1 MKGTSI
7 AIIGA
12 GPAGIAAAIQLN
24 RYGFEPVIY
33 EKDVVGGLLKNA
45 NRIENYPGFP
55 DGIRGCDIIE
65 FFEKHIAKPGIRLER
80 TVVDKVEFDGDFAI
94 HYADCVSHAEI
105 LIAASGTIPKTP
117 SKSIIAPIEERV
129 FYEVWPI
136 REVIGKRIAI
146 VGAGD
151 AAFDYALNLARHN
164 EVVILNRSDQTKC
177 LDLLRDEA
185 KQNAAIEYLPAISI
199 EKSAFRNDEIALY
212 CKTSRDTDVIR
223 ADYLL
228 CAIGRAK
235 NDGYFGERLLDNADV
250 LKAESRLFVIGDL
263 KNGDYR
269 QAAIAVG
276 DGVRAAMEIHFNLD
290 R

>member
-1 MKGTSI
+1 MKRNSI

-24 RYGFEPVIY
+24 RYGFEPVVY
-33 EKDVVGGLLKNA
+33 EKDIVGGLLKNA

-55 DGIRGCDIIE
+55 DGISGCDIIALL
-65 FFEKHIAKPGIRLER
+65 EKQIAKPGIRLER
-80 TVVDKVEFDGDFAI
+80 TVVNKVEFDDDFAI
-94 HYADCVSHAEI
+94 HCAGRVSRAEI
-105 LIAASGTIPKTP
+105 LIAAFGTTPKRLPDKIT
-117 SKSIIAPIEERV
+117 APIEERV

-136 REVIGKRIAI
+136 REVVGKRIAI

-164 EVVILNRSDQTKC
+164 EVVILNRSARTKC

-185 KQNAAIEYLPAISI
+185 NQDPAIKYLPAISI
-199 EKSAFRNDEIALY
+199 EKTAFRNNEIVLY
-212 CKTSRDTDVIR
+212 CKTPRDTDIIC

-228 CAIGRAK
+228 CAIGRDK
-235 NDGYFGERLLDNADV
+235 NDAYFGERLLENADA
-250 LKAESRLFVIGDL
+250 LTAERRLFIIGDL